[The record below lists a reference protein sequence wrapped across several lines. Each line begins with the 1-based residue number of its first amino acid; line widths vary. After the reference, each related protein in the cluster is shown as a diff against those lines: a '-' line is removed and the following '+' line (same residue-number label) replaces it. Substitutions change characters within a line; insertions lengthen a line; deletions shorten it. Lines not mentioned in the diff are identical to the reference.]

1 MTHRKPLD
9 FKSLLSAETRA
20 RSKNLSTSRTVA
32 TPAIHINLSSGQPD
46 LQSLP
51 IENLSSAIRQT
62 LNTDQSALL
71 YGDLEGYYPLR
82 QVVVNKTDRLE
93 ALRIE
98 ADNVIITAGS
108 SQAIGLA
115 AQVFLNRASTMLID
129 EATWGAQL
137 FRLFGPKW
145 IPIRWDSKGPI
156 MSDIERGLSDV
167 DSNEPVRLFYT
178 TPNFQ
183 NPMGIT
189 ASLQRRKEIIALAQ
203 KHRFLILEDDAY
215 GELRF
220 AEEIL
225 PSYYELDE
233 TRSHVIRTGTFSK
246 ILGPGVRLGWAIGP
260 QEILKTM
267 LEYKFDLGSSPF
279 MSRIVAQY
287 MGTHLETHVAY
298 LCTIYR
304 RKRDAM
310 LEALE
315 HGLGNIAT
323 WSHPEG
329 GFFVWVK
336 LPGTLN
342 SKVVE
347 RETMARGVDIW
358 PGSAFRMDEREDGH
372 IRLAYSLE
380 SVEKIREGVGIFSDV
395 VRELIDSH
403 TTS

>member
-1 MTHRKPLD
+1 
-9 FKSLLSAETRA
+9 
-20 RSKNLSTSRTVA
+20 
-32 TPAIHINLSSGQPD
+32 
-46 LQSLP
+46 
-51 IENLSSAIRQT
+51 
-62 LNTDQSALL
+62 
-71 YGDLEGYYPLR
+71 
-82 QVVVNKTDRLE
+82 
-93 ALRIE
+93 
-98 ADNVIITAGS
+98 
-108 SQAIGLA
+108 
-115 AQVFLNRASTMLID
+115 
-129 EATWGAQL
+129 
-137 FRLFGPKW
+137 
-145 IPIRWDSKGPI
+145 

-336 LPGTLN
+336 LPGILN